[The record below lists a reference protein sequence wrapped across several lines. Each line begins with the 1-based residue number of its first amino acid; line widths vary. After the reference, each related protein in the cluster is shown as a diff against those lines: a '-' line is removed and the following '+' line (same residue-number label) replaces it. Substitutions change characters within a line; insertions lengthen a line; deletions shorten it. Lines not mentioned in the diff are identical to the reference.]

1 MVIMIIF
8 LVLSVAF
15 VIGTAIYLNNK
26 KKNINNNIKQSSNA
40 QPKEKRNKKTKKQLS
55 DILQIKIKDNIVC
68 LGNRYSNIIKLGN
81 IDYNMLSNHEQDSI
95 ESILIQTALA
105 IDYPIQ
111 FFSTTEYIDTSKVIT
126 LIKQNKTKNYK
137 VEEYK
142 NYLIDYLQNLMEN
155 RTISVVKNYAIISY
169 DGLYENAVEELNR
182 KSSSFKGNLL
192 RAKIVCEVLN
202 EDDLYNLIYRELNK
216 NSALNISTLK
226 EGGKN
231 LYVGK
236 KQKRKDKRNW
246 YI

>member
-8 LVLSVAF
+8 LILSVAF

-26 KKNINNNIKQSSNA
+26 KKNINNNIKQSSNT
-40 QPKEKRNKKTKKQLS
+40 QYKEKVHKKTKKQLS

-81 IDYNMLSNHEQDSI
+81 IDYNMLSNHEQDSV

-169 DGLYENAVEELNR
+169 DGLYENAIEELNI

-192 RAKIVCEVLN
+192 RAKIVCEILN

-216 NSALNISTLK
+216 NSALNISSLK

-236 KQKRKDKRNW
+236 KQKRKNKRN
-246 YI
+246 